1 MLSVGIFTGYY
12 PYTLDETIRRIKASD
27 FSCVQLDVSFKDLDA
42 TKEPLTREKAHLIR
56 DKFRDANLPIIA
68 VSGYTNF
75 MHPDP
80 VKRQQNIDYLKMMLR
95 YARDLGCPYVA
106 SETGTGNIESDWV
119 WDPFNATPQAF
130 DEAIGII
137 RDLAKYAEDWGSVF
151 IVENYINNVI
161 GSVEQVEAMFE
172 QVDSPALKLI
182 CDPTNY
188 YDEAHIADVDG
199 TLKSI
204 FASPIADKMVIA
216 HAKDIKLAEDTSEKH
231 ADIDA
236 DASHS
241 FRGSGSV
248 ELPAAGLGIL
258 NYELYVKLL
267 AEKHPNIPLI
277 IEHLDEG
284 DIDRA
289 KKYVDGV
296 LRKVGV

>member
-1 MLSVGIFTGYY
+1 MINVGIFTGYY
-12 PYTLDETIRRIKASD
+12 PCTIDETIRRIKATD
-27 FSCVQLDVSFKDLDA
+27 FNCVQLDVSFKDLDA
-42 TKEPLTREKAHLIR
+42 TKEPLTKEKCRLIR

-75 MHPDP
+75 IHPDP
-80 VKRQQNIDYLKMMLR
+80 VKRKENIDYLKMMLR

-106 SETGTGNIESDWV
+106 SETGTYNEESDWV
-119 WDPFNATPQAF
+119 WDDRNGTEKVY
-130 DEAIGII
+130 DETIEII
-137 RDLAKYAEDWGSVF
+137 RDLAAYAEDWGSTF
-151 IVENYINNVI
+151 IVENYVNNVI
-161 GSVEQVEAMFE
+161 GSVEQIERMFRD
-172 QVDSPALKLI
+172 VNSKSLGLI

-188 YDEAHIADVDG
+188 FDDNTINDVDG
-199 TLKSI
+199 TLRKI
-204 FASPIADKMVIA
+204 FDRLGDKMVIA
-216 HAKDIKLAEDTSEKH
+216 HAKDIKRAVDTSEKH

-258 NYELYVKLL
+258 NYDLYVELL
-267 AEKHPNIPLI
+267 AKKTPNIPLI

-284 DIDRA
+284 DIERA
-289 KKYVDGV
+289 KRFVDAT